1 MSETTEH
8 TQLRSSTDSTDG
20 VVEQV
25 VETLL
30 SADQVVQTDS
40 RLRTVGGRVFLV
52 CAVVISASLL
62 ALELYRVLKGDGTL
76 SMSDHHMKEPDIMSQ
91 MTASGYF
98 KLLNKGKKV
107 YNFSKVT
114 AGK

>member
-1 MSETTEH
+1 MFKKKTFESVGIYIGSSVGVPHTAMSGTTEH

-20 VVEQV
+20 VIEQV

-40 RLRTVGGRVFLV
+40 RLITVGGRVFLV

-62 ALELYRVLKGDGTL
+62 ALEVYRVLKGGTTETGIFGHNITL
-76 SMSDHHMKEPDIMSQ
+76 SR
-91 MTASGYF
+91 
-98 KLLNKGKKV
+98 L
-107 YNFSKVT
+107 
-114 AGK
+114 

>member
-62 ALELYRVLKGDGTL
+62 ALEVYRVLKGDTPETGIFGHNITL
-76 SMSDHHMKEPDIMSQ
+76 
-91 MTASGYF
+91 
-98 KLLNKGKKV
+98 LRL
-107 YNFSKVT
+107 
-114 AGK
+114 